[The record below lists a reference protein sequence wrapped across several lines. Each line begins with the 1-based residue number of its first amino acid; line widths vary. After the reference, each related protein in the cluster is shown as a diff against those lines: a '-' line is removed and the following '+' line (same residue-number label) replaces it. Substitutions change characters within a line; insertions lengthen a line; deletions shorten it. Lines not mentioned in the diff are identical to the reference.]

1 MRTLKRMMTLGA
13 FIASALCM
21 SAPLKAQEPAATEPA
36 VTEPA
41 APAPE
46 PVERGGEA
54 EARDGVKARR
64 AQEVSDVVLNQRMK
78 DYLASGQGK
87 ITIYQIVQEMV
98 DDFIADSRD
107 LNIAAISPLAIR
119 NVGLTPNLSKDF
131 GVWVESELTNAVSKH
146 TDIRI
151 KRCISCNALRTRLD
165 GGEWVV
171 SLGHVR
177 QEELAREAAQLGV
190 VTFMDVYLSYVPGA
204 NIVAMNVQI
213 YRASDGKILWTESY
227 QSDATTAAILRSGDR
242 VLTRDEARAELVRKI
257 EQRPYYGYQVIAGT
271 GYIPYDS
278 PLGGLNG
285 ILIGGRLYEQFGEDK
300 RWMYGFHGESF
311 INLSASPILGAFL
324 GATMQYQINEPNLN
338 DPIYRAGGIVEGF
351 IVGSEGNSFA
361 LEAVAEAIFQYR
373 FGASVSLMYFMP
385 TRFGNAD
392 LGGVG
397 FKARAVLNW

>member
-1 MRTLKRMMTLGA
+1 MRTLKRIVTLCA
-13 FIASALCM
+13 FIVALAQSATM
-21 SAPLKAQEPAATEPA
+21 QAQEPAATEPA
-36 VTEPA
+36 ATEPA

-46 PVERGGEA
+46 PVEGAGEA
-54 EARDGVKARR
+54 EARDGVKARK
-64 AQEVSDVVLNQRMK
+64 AQEVSDVVLNQRMR

-131 GVWVESELTNAVSKH
+131 GVWVESELTNAVNKH

-151 KRCISCNALRTRLD
+151 KRCVSCQALRTRLD

-190 VTFMDVYLSYVPGA
+190 VTFMDAYVSYVPGA

-213 YRASDGKILWTESY
+213 YRASDGKILWSESY

-285 ILIGGRLYEQFGEDK
+285 VLVGGRLYEQFGDEK

-311 INLSASPILGAFL
+311 INISANPILGAFL
-324 GATMQYQINEPNLN
+324 GATMQYQLNEPNLN
-338 DPIYRAGGIVEGF
+338 EPIYRAGGIVEGF
-351 IVGSEGNSFA
+351 ISGSEGNSFA
-361 LEAVAEAIFQYR
+361 FEAVAEAIFQYR
-373 FGASVSLMYFMP
+373 FGASVGLMYFMP
-385 TRFGNAD
+385 TRFAGAD